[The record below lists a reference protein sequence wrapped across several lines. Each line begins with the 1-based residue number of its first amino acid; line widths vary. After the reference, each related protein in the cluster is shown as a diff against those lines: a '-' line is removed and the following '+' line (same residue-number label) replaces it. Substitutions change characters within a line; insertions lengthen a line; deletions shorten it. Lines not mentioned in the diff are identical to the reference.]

1 MVVMSFGDYEA
12 GVAEYRVVAT
22 VQGLEGG
29 ETATVRLNGL
39 ELGNTTGGMSGLTT
53 RLADKASYVIET
65 SAAKHTCPKAA
76 GTVSGADVNVTVT
89 CQPSDATLAE
99 LSVTDDPA
107 PVVLAPVFSSATS
120 DYVAAVPWFGRTRAP
135 KVMARTSSPSATLR
149 IAGNPAKSG
158 DAVALP
164 FDAGP
169 ATSEVKVTATNGAST
184 TYKVRVEARIADL
197 KASVPGDHASFG
209 AAIALEGDT
218 VVVGATGDSS
228 GATGIGGDPADTS
241 KPGSGAA
248 YVFTRTSG
256 RWSPQPQ
263 YVKASNT
270 GANASFGFAVA
281 LSGDTL
287 AVGARDEKGMAK
299 GINGDQTNL
308 TGNNSGAVYVYA
320 RAGGGWSQ
328 TAYVKAS
335 NARDLS
341 YFGWAVALSGDTL
354 VVGAPGE
361 SSSALGVGGDSTDT
375 AAPSSGAV
383 YVFGRTNGVWSQ
395 QAYIKASNTATDALF
410 GAAVALS
417 GDTLVVGAYAE
428 KSNAKGI
435 GPSSTDTSA
444 TLAGAVYVF
453 TRTAGVWS
461 QQAYIKASNARAF
474 FGFGSSLA
482 LSGDTLVVGA
492 SLESSAATGIDGD
505 QTSTSKG
512 SAGAAY
518 VFTRTAGVWSQ
529 QAYVKASNTRA
540 AANFGASVAIGADV
554 IVVGASAE
562 DSGGTGVEGDST
574 STGVALAGAAYVF
587 RRVGVTWTQRAYV
600 KSPRT
605 AAAAG
610 FGTSIAVSN
619 DALVVGA
626 PSSAFAA
633 TAPGAAFAY

>member
-12 GVAEYRVVAT
+12 GVAEYKVVAT

-29 ETATVRLNGL
+29 EIATVRLNGL
-39 ELGNTTGGMSGLTT
+39 ELGNTAGGMSGLTT

-65 SAAKHTCPKAA
+65 SAAKHTCPKAE
-76 GTVSGADVNVTVT
+76 GTVSGADVDVTVT
-89 CQPSDATLAE
+89 CQPSDAMLAE
-99 LSVTDDPA
+99 LSVTDDAA
-107 PVVLAPVFSSATS
+107 PVVLAPVFSPATS

-135 KVMARTSSPSATLR
+135 KVVARTSSPSATLL

-169 ATSEVKVTATNGAST
+169 ATFEVKVTATSGASR
-184 TYKVRVEARIADL
+184 TYKLRVEASIADL
-197 KASVPGDHASFG
+197 KASVPGDRASFG
-209 AAIALEGDT
+209 AAVALEGDT
-218 VVVGATGDSS
+218 AIVGATAESS
-228 GATGIGGDPADTS
+228 GATGIGGDPNDTS

-256 RWSPQPQ
+256 RWSPQH

-270 GANASFGFAVA
+270 DANASFGCAAA

-287 AVGARDEKGMAK
+287 VVGAENEKGAAK

-308 TGNNSGAVYVYA
+308 TGNSSGAVYVYA

-341 YFGWAVALSGDTL
+341 SFGAALALSGDTL

-361 SSSALGVGGDSTDT
+361 SSSATGVGVDSTDT
-375 AAPSSGAV
+375 AAPRSGAV
-383 YVFGRTNGVWSQ
+383 YVFARTNGGWSQ
-395 QAYIKASNTATDALF
+395 QAYIKASNTGTEALF

-417 GDTLVVGAYAE
+417 GDTLVVGAYGE
-428 KSNAKGI
+428 RSNAKGV

-444 TLAGAVYVF
+444 KFAGAAYVF

-461 QQAYIKASNARAF
+461 QQAYIKASNARAYSA
-474 FGFGSSLA
+474 FGFSVA

-540 AANFGASVAIGADV
+540 FASFGESVAIGADV
-554 IVVGASAE
+554 VVVGAPTE

-574 STGVALAGAAYVF
+574 SKGVAAAGAAYVF
-587 RRVGVTWTQRAYV
+587 RRGGGTWTQRAYV

-605 AAAAG
+605 AAGARFA
-610 FGTSIAVSN
+610 TSIALSN
-619 DALVVGA
+619 DALLVGA
-626 PSSAFAA
+626 ASDAPGA
-633 TAPGAAFAY
+633 TAPGAAFVY